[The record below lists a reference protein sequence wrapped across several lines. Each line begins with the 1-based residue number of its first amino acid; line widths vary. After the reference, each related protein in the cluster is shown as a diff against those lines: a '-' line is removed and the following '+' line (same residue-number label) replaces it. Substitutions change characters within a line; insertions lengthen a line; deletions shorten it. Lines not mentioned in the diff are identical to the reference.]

1 MRVTIGCQG
10 LRGERG
16 GAWSLLGGTSYGCS
30 IVLCRRFESLL
41 YFLSFWSSFV
51 QTENSGDPMPRLG
64 AVDRFTGERWGKG
77 HSLWHFH
84 WCVLRPGSSQVITFF
99 VVCLF

>member
-1 MRVTIGCQG
+1 M
-10 LRGERG
+10 
-16 GAWSLLGGTSYGCS
+16 
-30 IVLCRRFESLL
+30 
-41 YFLSFWSSFV
+41 
-51 QTENSGDPMPRLG
+51 QTENSGDPMPHLG

-99 VVCLF
+99 VVCFFLG